1 MALVIDKV
9 DKLDYRNIEVLP
21 MLDTPLGDQCLKAVL
36 ARWRAANPWASDIP
50 WKKIPLQYRNEI
62 ESSATWM
69 LTGGQGVEEI
79 ANSATEADLPADDL
93 AA

>member
-1 MALVIDKV
+1 VILVIDKV

-21 MLDTPLGDQCLKAVL
+21 MIDTPLGDQCLKAAL

-69 LTGGQGVEEI
+69 MTSGEGAEV
-79 ANSATEADLPADDL
+79 ANVSTKADDL